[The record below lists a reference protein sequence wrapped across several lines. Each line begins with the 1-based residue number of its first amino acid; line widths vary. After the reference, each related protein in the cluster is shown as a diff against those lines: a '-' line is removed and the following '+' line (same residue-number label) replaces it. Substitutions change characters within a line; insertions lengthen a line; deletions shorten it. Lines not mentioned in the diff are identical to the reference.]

1 MEKWFSFRERVL
13 FQWPHSIRGKIS
25 CSNYRDRIFLRIG
38 PSIERF
44 GGSPVRAEVMM
55 QAEDDNHQDNANDCV
70 ERQPVLIICS
80 PIHRATH
87 LHVLSDLSLANV

>member
-1 MEKWFSFRERVL
+1 
-13 FQWPHSIRGKIS
+13 
-25 CSNYRDRIFLRIG
+25 
-38 PSIERF
+38 
-44 GGSPVRAEVMM
+44 M

-80 PIHRATH
+80 PIHRAMH